1 MNPKEIKKILIIGNR
16 LLGDS
21 LITLHTLSSL
31 KQFFSSSSFH
41 LLTSTYTKKIYEN
54 TQLFKKTFTFNET
67 KNYHHKQN
75 ISLKQKIKL
84 LFALKKEQYKMVM
97 IFPGGF
103 GFALLCFALKIPI
116 RIGHQSDGRS
126 FLLTHK
132 TPLNQKIPNYDN
144 YKNLLNTLPFE
155 IPYKKYKLP
164 IKNSSSSSLI
174 LKKNYFVVAPCAS
187 EKNRAWN
194 QKEMK
199 TLCLKVSQKTKNEIV
214 FLGLKE
220 EKQQIE
226 TISKKLK
233 GINLAGKTNF
243 EELCSIINQSRFFLG
258 MDTGLAYIAGNLNKK
273 SMILYGPANPILSRP
288 NETNIL
294 AIYKQDPKIPIHKRK
309 KYPKKFDIN
318 QLTANDVFRI
328 IVKKEFLSFL
338 K

>member
-1 MNPKEIKKILIIGNR
+1 MV
-16 LLGDS
+16 
-21 LITLHTLSSL
+21 TLHTIFSL

-41 LLTSTYTKKIYEN
+41 LLTSAYTKKIYEN
-54 TQLFKKTFTFNET
+54 TQSFKKIFTLNET

-84 LFALKKEQYKMVM
+84 LFALKKEEYKMVI

-132 TPLNQKIPNYDN
+132 TPINQKIPNYNN
-144 YKNLLNTLPFE
+144 YKNLLNTFPFE

-164 IKNSSSSSLI
+164 IKNTASSLRF
-174 LKKNYFVVAPCAS
+174 KKKYFVVAPCTS
-187 EKNRAWN
+187 EKNRAWD

-199 TLCLKVSQKTKNEIV
+199 TLCLKISQKTKNNII

-226 TISKKLK
+226 TINKKLK

-243 EELCSIINQSRFFLG
+243 EELCSIIDQSSFFLG

-273 SMILYGPANPILSRP
+273 SVILYGPANPILSRP
-288 NETNIL
+288 NETNVL
-294 AIYKQDPKIPIHKRK
+294 AIYKQDPKIPIYKRK

-318 QLTANDVFRI
+318 QLTANDVFKI
-328 IVKKEFLSFL
+328 MVKKKFL
-338 K
+338 